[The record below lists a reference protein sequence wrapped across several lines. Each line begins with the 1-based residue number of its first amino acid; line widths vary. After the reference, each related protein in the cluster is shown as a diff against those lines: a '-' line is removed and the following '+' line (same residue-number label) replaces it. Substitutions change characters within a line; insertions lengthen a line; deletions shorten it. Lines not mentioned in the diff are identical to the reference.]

1 MPVWLPSGRIT
12 NDIFKTSRQYLME
25 SLEVQKYLTGDCGLH
40 PQVLVDSAIGVIPPD
55 INFSGAPLPN
65 TLYVAALANKLSERP
80 AQSALPPSAGPVHRL
95 HTGAQFASQER
106 VPRRGPLRGQTSPRR
121 VNSHFRQEPVD
132 LRPIAEILTGTVN
145 ASAS

>member
-1 MPVWLPSGRIT
+1 
-12 NDIFKTSRQYLME
+12 ME

-80 AQSALPPSAGPVHRL
+80 AQSALPPSAGLFIDSTLVHNSR
-95 HTGAQFASQER
+95 AKSAF
-106 VPRRGPLRGQTSPRR
+106 RGVVR
-121 VNSHFRQEPVD
+121 
-132 LRPIAEILTGTVN
+132 
-145 ASAS
+145 